1 MTVTAVHIAHMF
13 IKDFVKSG
21 DIVID
26 ATAGNG
32 KDTLFLSTL
41 IGNSGTIISID
52 IQKEAINRTQQLIAK
67 HNPESNVLYVCD
79 SHEHIGKIAQDYQH
93 QISCIVFNLGYLPG
107 ADNTIYITKKDS
119 TLKAIKSSIQ
129 LLNNRGILCV
139 IAYRGHIGGLEEYD
153 AIEQFMETL
162 EPHIWHVIKSEA
174 INQTNTAPIVLLASK
189 RTY

>member
-1 MTVTAVHIAHMF
+1 
-13 IKDFVKSG
+13 
-21 DIVID
+21 
-26 ATAGNG
+26 
-32 KDTLFLSTL
+32 
-41 IGNSGTIISID
+41 
-52 IQKEAINRTQQLIAK
+52 
-67 HNPESNVLYVCD
+67 VLYVCD
-79 SHEHIGKIAQDYQH
+79 SHEHIGKIAQDYQN

-139 IAYRGHIGGLEEYD
+139 IAYRGHIGGLEEYE

-162 EPHIWHVIKSEA
+162 EPHKWHVIKSEA

-189 RTY
+189 RNY